1 MEARKEMIMR
11 RLQEHYDYLI
21 SHGYN
26 VIGLFLQGS
35 QNYEL
40 DIYSEEYFSD
50 IDSKAIILPSLEDIV
65 SSIKPLST
73 TIVLENNEHID
84 VKDIRI
90 WKEMFLKENISYIE
104 ILYTDF
110 FIVTPGFEDVINDL
124 QSHADDIVSYDLS
137 RFVKTIWG
145 MALEKQK
152 ALRHPYP
159 TIVDKIEKFGYDPK
173 QLHHIVRLNY
183 FMKYF
188 KWTGSIQSSFIPTQ
202 SAKEYLLKIK
212 QGYLSNDIVDMIAD
226 IHMEELKTNVDE
238 FVENNVCV
246 HESTKEWLDKLVY
259 NIMIKDI
266 KEKLLNE

>member
-40 DIYSEEYFSD
+40 DIYSEEYYSD

-110 FIVTPGFEDVINDL
+110 FIVTPGFEDVISTMMQKRDTIVF
-124 QSHADDIVSYDLS
+124 HDIG

-145 MALEKQK
+145 MALEKKK

-159 TIVDKIEKFGYDPK
+159 TIVDKIEKYGYDPK
-173 QLHHIVRLNY
+173 QLHHIIRLDW
-183 FMKYF
+183 FLLDFRTF
-188 KWTGSIQSSFIPTQ
+188 KSVKASFVP
-202 SAKEYLLKIK
+202 EEKIK
-212 QGYLSNDIVDMIAD
+212 RQLLDVKKGIVKDEHVDMIA
-226 IHMEELKTNVDE
+226 ELHLQSIKRNVDE
-238 FVENNVCV
+238 MVQ
-246 HESTKEWLDKLVY
+246 ESIVDLKKVEWLDKLVY
-259 NIMIKDI
+259 DVILKDI